1 MGAPEQTAEPRAYR
15 SFWSQVGRDFPSLKG
30 AASTD
35 YYFDGERLLFEQFF
49 PRLAGRT
56 VFLDLDH
63 DSALD
68 PGAIAARGREQHA
81 AGSAGGGDT
90 HGPKGTRRPV

>member
-56 VFLDLDH
+56 VFKTDLWDE
-63 DSALD
+63 A
-68 PGAIAARGREQHA
+68 
-81 AGSAGGGDT
+81 
-90 HGPKGTRRPV
+90 KGTEVLR